1 MITIHYDFTDGSE
14 VSFHEGLILRDNFT
28 TCCLDF
34 FNFDIET
41 DDVIIIRKDG
51 KRLSRKNINEHC
63 EKEIRKQHNIHK
75 MFVAGSFD
83 WL

>member
-14 VSFHEGLILRDNFT
+14 VSYHEGLVLKDNFT

-41 DDVIIIRKDG
+41 DDIIIIKKDG
-51 KRLSRKNINEHC
+51 KKISRRYIQKHST
-63 EKEIRKQHNIHK
+63 KEIRNSHNIHK
-75 MFVAGSFD
+75 MFIAGSFQ

>member
-1 MITIHYDFTDGSE
+1 MITIHYDFTGGSE
-14 VSFHEGLILRDNFT
+14 VSYHEGLVLRDNFT

-63 EKEIRKQHNIHK
+63 VKEIRKQHNIHK